1 MKTVGKLPLKLLAT
15 LFLVVFFIQVSF
27 RGSTAVEVA
36 TPTPTPPAEVNSFE
50 LFWPMVAGRTVED
63 PLFLLKRLKENL
75 RGWIIFSP
83 SKKADYS
90 VFLVTKR
97 VLEAEKLI
105 NQSRKDA
112 SQKTLTLAQGELSAG
127 DKNLTKALESKEVSG
142 DVRSSMVNRLNNLET
157 FLKWFIPK
165 SGEEYKNS
173 LEDLL
178 GKIQSMTG
186 KL

>member
-1 MKTVGKLPLKLLAT
+1 MKTVGKLPLKLLTT
-15 LFLVVFFIQVSF
+15 LVLVFLFIQGSF
-27 RGSTAVEVA
+27 RGSVAVEVMS
-36 TPTPTPPAEVNSFE
+36 PTPTPVAEVNSFE

-63 PLFLLKRLKENL
+63 PLFFLKRLKENL
-75 RGWIIFSP
+75 RGWLIFSP

-90 VFLVTKR
+90 VFLLTKR

-105 NQSRKDA
+105 NQSRKDPA
-112 SQKTLTLAQGELSAG
+112 QKTLILAQGELAAG
-127 DKNLTKALESKEVSG
+127 DKNLTKALENKDVSG
-142 DVRSSMVNRLNNLET
+142 DVRSNMVKRLNNLET

-165 SGEEYKNS
+165 SGEEYKSN

-178 GKIQSMTG
+178 GKVQSMTG